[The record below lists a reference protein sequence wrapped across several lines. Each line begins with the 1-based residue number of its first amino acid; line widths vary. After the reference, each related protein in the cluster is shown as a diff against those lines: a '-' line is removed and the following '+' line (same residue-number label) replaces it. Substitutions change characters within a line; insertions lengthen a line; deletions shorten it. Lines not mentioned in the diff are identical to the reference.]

1 MDLLVK
7 LYAVRPVPDLDARL
21 ALAGVSIR
29 RALAPELR
37 LVADWIDERF
47 GDAWVSEATVAIAR
61 QPPSCFLAVKDEKLV
76 GFACYDTSARGFF
89 GPTGVDE
96 TARGGGIGQALL
108 LASLLD
114 MRAQGYGY
122 AIVGDVGP
130 VDFYVRTVGAIP
142 IADSKPGVYAG
153 LLKRSD

>member
-1 MDLLVK
+1 LDLLVK
-7 LYAVRPVPDLDARL
+7 LYAVQPKPDLDARL
-21 ALAGVSIR
+21 ALAGVTIR

-37 LVADWIDERF
+37 LVVDWIGERF
-47 GDAWVSEATVAIAR
+47 YDAWASEATAAIAR
-61 QPPSCFLAVKDEKLV
+61 QPPACFLAVRQEKLI

-96 TARGGGIGQALL
+96 TARGGGIGHALL
-108 LASLLD
+108 LACLLD

-122 AIVGDVGP
+122 AIIGDVGP
-130 VDFYVRTVGAIP
+130 VDFYVRAVGATP
-142 IADSKPGVYAG
+142 IADSKPGIYAG

>member
-1 MDLLVK
+1 MFSRHK
-7 LYAVRPVPDLDARL
+7 GR
-21 ALAGVSIR
+21 
-29 RALAPELR
+29 
-37 LVADWIDERF
+37 
-47 GDAWVSEATVAIAR
+47 
-61 QPPSCFLAVKDEKLV
+61 KLV

-96 TARGGGIGQALL
+96 TARGGGIGHALL

-130 VDFYVRTVGAIP
+130 VDFYVRAVGATP
-142 IADSKPGVYAG
+142 IADFDLASMFGF
-153 LLKRSD
+153 